1 MEWAVAIGTVGCAS
15 IRPLFV
21 RMGLADPPAFLY
33 GGDGSRSV
41 RAADNSPL
49 LYPMR
54 CLSVP
59 WILSLDRREAKPKQ
73 ARGPGQGIQCYTL
86 DILLLTRCTERDL
99 STHKS
104 NLEQFPI
111 VPLSI
116 VTF

>member
-1 MEWAVAIGTVGCAS
+1 MGMLSAQSALVFHT
-15 IRPLFV
+15 
-21 RMGLADPPAFLY
+21 MGLADPPAFLY

-99 STHKS
+99 SGLELIDRYEGMTENPQKS
-104 NLEQFPI
+104 SHSQA
-111 VPLSI
+111 
-116 VTF
+116 